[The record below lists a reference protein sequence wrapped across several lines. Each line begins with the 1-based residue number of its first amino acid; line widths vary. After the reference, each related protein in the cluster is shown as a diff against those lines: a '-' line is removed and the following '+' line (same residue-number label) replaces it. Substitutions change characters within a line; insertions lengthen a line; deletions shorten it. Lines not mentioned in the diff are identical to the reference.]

1 MKNSSMI
8 KNFTKIYLSRQIELI
23 SPYRILKKSSS
34 LKNEP
39 ELTAFYYDCVRIT
52 LKSDGLR

>member
-1 MKNSSMI
+1 MI

-39 ELTAFYYDCVRIT
+39 ELTAFYYDCSA
-52 LKSDGLR
+52 LH